1 MRHCFECSAP
11 ATHKGRCKAHHEA
24 YENRASVRAR
34 RKRRAVIAEGNNAAA
49 LLRKEVRAHLRKH
62 GYVTCASCPG
72 HFLPSHVDVDHII
85 PLAKGGQDIAS
96 NVQVLCKPCH
106 KVKTALDF
114 GHLPF

>member
-1 MRHCFECSAP
+1 M
-11 ATHKGRCKAHHEA
+11 
-24 YENRASVRAR
+24 
-34 RKRRAVIAEGNNAAA
+34 
-49 LLRKEVRAHLRKH
+49 
-62 GYVTCASCPG
+62 
-72 HFLPSHVDVDHII
+72 DVDHII